1 MHSQIEVCR
10 VCGNPELTPI
20 LDLGEQALTGVFPKS
35 SDRQVE
41 VGPLRLVKCHG
52 SGSCGLVQLEHTYS
66 FDELYGEDYG
76 YRSGLNPTMVRH
88 LQGKVDRILS
98 SHDLPDDALVVDIG
112 SNDGTTLRAY
122 PDRYLRVGI
131 DPTASKFL
139 DFYPPDVEVVS
150 DFFTEDA
157 LRQVVGHRQASVVT
171 SFSMFYDLPSPL
183 EFMRDIDRVL
193 APGGVWVFEQS
204 YLPLMLER
212 NSYDTVCHEHLEYYS
227 LGQVA
232 WMAEKIG
239 FALVDVEFNDVNGG
253 SFSVTAGRTVD
264 GFHESPTATAIIQ
277 RELADGMDGLSP
289 YEAFA
294 GRVARSRDVLRE
306 FVDDANESGKTVG
319 GLGAST
325 KGNVILQYCGLT
337 SADLVAIG
345 EVNEEKY
352 GAFTPG
358 SLIPIWPEA
367 RLLDEDLDYLL
378 VLPWHFRETF
388 LSKQIKGH
396 ARLVFPLPQLE
407 VADTSGPAAGHR
419 PVEPGRG

>member
-1 MHSQIEVCR
+1 MYSKIDACR
-10 VCGNPELTPI
+10 VCGNSELIPI
-20 LDLGEQALTGVFPKS
+20 LDLGEQALTGVFPDS
-35 SDRQVE
+35 EDRDVE

-52 SGSCGLVQLEHTYS
+52 SGSCGLVQLEHTFS
-66 FDELYGEDYG
+66 FDQMYGENYG

-88 LQGKVDRILS
+88 LHGKVERILS
-98 SHDLPDDALVVDIG
+98 QFDLPDDALVVDIG

-139 DFYPPDVEVVS
+139 DYYPGDVEVVT
-150 DFFTEDA
+150 DFFSGDA
-157 LRQVVGHRQASVVT
+157 LRGVVGPRKASVVT
-171 SFSMFYDLPSPL
+171 SFSMFYDLPRPL
-183 EFMRDIDRVL
+183 EFMRDIHQVL

-232 WMAEKIG
+232 WMARQVG
-239 FALVDVEFNDVNGG
+239 FALVDVEFNDINGG
-253 SFSVTAGRTVD
+253 SFSVTAARTED
-264 GFHESPTATAIIQ
+264 GFHESPSVTDVIR
-277 RELADGMDGLSP
+277 RERADGMEGLDL
-289 YEAFA
+289 YAAFSQ
-294 GRVARSRDVLRE
+294 RVARSREVLRV
-306 FVDDANESGKTVG
+306 FIDAARQAGKSVG

-358 SLIPIWPEA
+358 SLIPIWPED

-378 VLPWHFRETF
+378 ILPWHFRETF
-388 LSKQIKGH
+388 LSKQITGH

-407 VADTSGPAAGHR
+407 VADASDPAAGHR

>member
-1 MHSQIEVCR
+1 
-10 VCGNPELTPI
+10 
-20 LDLGEQALTGVFPKS
+20 
-35 SDRQVE
+35 
-41 VGPLRLVKCHG
+41 
-52 SGSCGLVQLEHTYS
+52 
-66 FDELYGEDYG
+66 
-76 YRSGLNPTMVRH
+76 
-88 LQGKVDRILS
+88 
-98 SHDLPDDALVVDIG
+98 
-112 SNDGTTLRAY
+112 
-122 PDRYLRVGI
+122 
-131 DPTASKFL
+131 
-139 DFYPPDVEVVS
+139 
-150 DFFTEDA
+150 
-157 LRQVVGHRQASVVT
+157 
-171 SFSMFYDLPSPL
+171 
-183 EFMRDIDRVL
+183 MRDIDRVL

-232 WMAEKIG
+232 WMTEKIG
-239 FALVDVEFNDVNGG
+239 FALIDVEFNDVNGG

-294 GRVARSRDVLRE
+294 GRVASSRDVLRE

-345 EVNEEKY
+345 EVNDEKY